1 MKSHRVPQSSTVPP
15 MKSERVPM
23 AKCAVFLAC
32 MGPVSHGSQVV
43 DGATAILGFHWV
55 SHNLSAVFNPLLV
68 FFWPFFVGNFRA
80 TVWAPVCR
88 TFYVLAGSV
97 QKTRLHAWA
106 SQFNASR
113 ENPIGSTSV
122 QKAIILAY
130 SGVQTT
136 RAGRAEKSRVGSAL
150 LGAT

>member
-1 MKSHRVPQSSTVPP
+1 V
-15 MKSERVPM
+15 
-23 AKCAVFLAC
+23 ALFLC
-32 MGPVSHGSQVV
+32 PFVG
-43 DGATAILGFHWV
+43 LF
-55 SHNLSAVFNPLLV
+55 LSAIFGPL
-68 FFWPFFVGNFRA
+68 FGP
-80 TVWAPVCR
+80 PVCR

-122 QKAIILAY
+122 QKAIMLAY

-136 RAGRAEKSRVGSAL
+136 RAGRAKKSRAGSAL